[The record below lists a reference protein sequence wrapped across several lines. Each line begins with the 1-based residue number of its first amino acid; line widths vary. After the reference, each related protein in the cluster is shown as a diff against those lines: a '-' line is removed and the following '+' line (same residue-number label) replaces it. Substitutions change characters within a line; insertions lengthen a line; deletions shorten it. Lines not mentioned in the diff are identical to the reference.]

1 MEKKNPTLAAIL
13 NFIIPGLGYLYAKK
27 RETFGWI
34 VLVSMI
40 LYTVYSYDKP
50 YLLNQP
56 MFLASSIL
64 LSFAFAYDVYRELRP
79 RKK

>member
-50 YLLNQP
+50 YLLYQP
-56 MFLASSIL
+56 MFIASSLL
-64 LSFAFAYDVYRELRP
+64 LSFAFAYDVYRELRS